1 LPGKAEAVVN
11 FRILPGDTSETVLAH
26 VKRVVADER
35 IEVQVLGTAVEAS
48 RLSSSDADAYRL
60 LERSIREI
68 FPDAMVAPSLVVV
81 GTDSKHFEGV
91 ADNVYRFMPVRF
103 KPADLALP
111 HGTNERISVDQL
123 ADMVRFYHRLLE
135 QSAK

>member
-1 LPGKAEAVVN
+1 VRKV
-11 FRILPGDTSETVLAH
+11 I
-26 VKRVVADER
+26 ADDR
-35 IEVQVLGTAVEAS
+35 IEVQVPGTAVEAS
-48 RLSSSDADAYRL
+48 RLSSANAEAYRL
-60 LERSIREI
+60 LERSIREV
-68 FPDAMVAPSLVVV
+68 FPDALVAPSLVVV
-81 GTDSKHFEGV
+81 GTDSKHFEGI

-111 HGTNERISVDQL
+111 HGTNERISADQL